1 MDEEQQKRAVENA
14 WRIHDAQLTWTS
26 QVDGKASF
34 VLAIEAAVTGGVV
47 ALASDGRRLSSLEQ
61 GWTLGFFV
69 AGVAC
74 LVTALACVALVVR
87 PRLRNSTAAKQ
98 GEVDYLFFGHAMQ
111 QTPQAIRSHLEA
123 GDMLDVLCRQ
133 IVATSRIAWLKH
145 RLLQVSVTLAA
156 GGTALIAAAAAL
168 NG

>member
-1 MDEEQQKRAVENA
+1 MEEQQKRAVENA

-47 ALASDGRRLSSLEQ
+47 ALAGDGRRLTSLEP
-61 GWTLGFFV
+61 GWTLGLFV

-74 LVTALACVALVVR
+74 LVTALASVALAVR
-87 PRLRNSTAAKQ
+87 PRLRHTADAKK
-98 GEVDYLFFGHAMQ
+98 GEVDYLYFGHAMQ
-111 QTPQAIRSHLEA
+111 HTPQAIRSHLEA
-123 GDMLDVLCRQ
+123 GDMLGVLCRQ
-133 IVATSRIAWLKH
+133 IVATSRVAWLKH